1 MKKTMKQIG
10 AALLAAFM
18 VVTAAGCSSGGNTA
32 ESTQAEGGKDS
43 SAGAEIAMIA
53 DGGTIDD
60 KGFNQGTYE
69 GVKQYG
75 EEKGISYKY
84 YKPVEKTTDAYLSA
98 MELAIE
104 GGAKIIVA
112 PGFRFTE
119 AMYIAQDTWPDTKF
133 VLLDGVPTQN
143 GESKTNA
150 NTVGIQY
157 AEEQAGFLAGY
168 AAVVEGYKKL
178 GFMGGVATPAVVR
191 YGYGY
196 IQGAE
201 AAAKELGVT
210 DVEIN
215 YYYTGTFDAT
225 PETQTLAATWYQN
238 GTEII
243 FACGSGVGQSVMAA
257 ADASSG
263 KSIGV
268 DIDWAEESET
278 VVTSAMKSLS
288 GTVYQMLDKFSTD
301 SFPGGENIVMDASN
315 EGVELPMETSRFEKF
330 DQAQYDEL
338 YKKLADGTFKPL
350 RDVDEKGT
358 SYTLDQIS
366 DGTVKVVEVK

>member
-84 YKPVEKTTDAYLSA
+84 YKPVKKTTDAYLSA

-288 GTVYQMLDKFSTD
+288 GTVYQMLDKFYTD